1 MGSVAQKL
9 GRLGP
14 SLDLRHKEVRSMPIA
29 PNATQIFVVRGQDGW
44 TVPMV
49 TANTTRDGTS
59 GTTYTLNFTGDTDGS
74 FLFYLS
80 FVPLGTNVATVAR
93 LWENNGS
100 SAGTAANNTLVL
112 EVSLPATTA
121 SETVATINATTS
133 GASATIPVSMNKLVR
148 PGYNY
153 FLTIG
158 TAVSAGWKVF
168 ASGGTY
174 TA

>member
-1 MGSVAQKL
+1 MA
-9 GRLGP
+9 
-14 SLDLRHKEVRSMPIA
+14 IA
-29 PNATQIFVVRGQDGW
+29 PNTTPIAVIRAQDGW

-49 TANTTRDGTS
+49 TANTTRDGTA
-59 GTTYTLNFTGDTDGS
+59 GTTYTLNFAGDTDGS
-74 FLFYLS
+74 YLFYLT
-80 FVPLGTNVATVAR
+80 FVPLGTNVASVAR

-121 SETVATINATTS
+121 SEVAALAPINVT
-133 GASATIPVSMNKLVR
+133 MNKLIR

-174 TA
+174 SNP

>member
-1 MGSVAQKL
+1 MA
-9 GRLGP
+9 
-14 SLDLRHKEVRSMPIA
+14 IA
-29 PNATQIFVVRGQDGW
+29 PNATPISVVRGQDGW

-49 TANTTRDGTS
+49 TANTTRDGTA
-59 GTTYTLNFTGDTDGS
+59 GTTYTLNFAGDTDGS
-74 FLFYLS
+74 FLYYLT
-80 FVPLGTNVATVAR
+80 FIPLGTNVASVAR

-100 SAGTAANNTLVL
+100 SAGTAANNTLVA
-112 EVSLPATTA
+112 EISLPATTL
-121 SETVATINATTS
+121 SEVSATVNATTD
-133 GASATIPVSMNKLVR
+133 GASATINLAMSKLVR

-158 TAVSAGWKVF
+158 TAVAAGWKVF